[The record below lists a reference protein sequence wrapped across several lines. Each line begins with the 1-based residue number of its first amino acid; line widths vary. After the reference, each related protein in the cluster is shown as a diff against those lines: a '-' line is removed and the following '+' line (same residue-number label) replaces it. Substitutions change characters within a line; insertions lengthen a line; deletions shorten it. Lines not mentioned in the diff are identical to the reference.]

1 MLLKVFF
8 GIEIFLLAIAIEKEN
23 HMRWPHYFFP
33 LFSTLFLSL
42 YCETCTTANEET
54 KDAWKKYIIK
64 MGKNTVHAFI
74 G

>member
-33 LFSTLFLSL
+33 LFSTLFLSIAKL
-42 YCETCTTANEET
+42 APQQMR
-54 KDAWKKYIIK
+54 KQK
-64 MGKNTVHAFI
+64 MHGKNI
-74 G
+74 

>member
-23 HMRWPHYFFP
+23 HMRWPHYFFSSV
-33 LFSTLFLSL
+33 FYTLSL